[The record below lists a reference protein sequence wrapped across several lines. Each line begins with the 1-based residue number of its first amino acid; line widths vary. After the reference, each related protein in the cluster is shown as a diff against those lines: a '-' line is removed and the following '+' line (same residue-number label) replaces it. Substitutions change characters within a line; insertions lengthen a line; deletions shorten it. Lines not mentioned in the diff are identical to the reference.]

1 MGEFCLLLLLD
12 ELDVAGGGDGDD
24 EDADV
29 REGDDEVAVVVDA
42 LDSAFDALEGTS
54 STLTWPHTFTA
65 SQGTYG
71 VNSGA
76 KGTNTNLYI
85 PYK

>member
-1 MGEFCLLLLLD
+1 MGEEF
-12 ELDVAGGGDGDD
+12 EVSGAGDGDG
-24 EDADV
+24 EDTDV
-29 REGDDEVAVVVDA
+29 GEGDDEVAVVVDA
-42 LDSAFDALEGTS
+42 LDGAFDALEGTS

-76 KGTNTNLYI
+76 KGTKTNLYI
-85 PYK
+85 PYKY